1 MSVIFSG
8 VSPSGGKQIPTPATP
23 EKSILTPNIFSMKHP
38 YLAKLAFPLLTAAVS
53 VSSAYAQGT
62 GTVSGR
68 VLDEKNE
75 GIPGVTVLIEG
86 TTLGGSTNSDGTFSI
101 QGVPSGQHTLVTSFV
116 GYTTKRQTITVTAG
130 QNTTVANVSLAE
142 NTTLLNEAV
151 VIGYGTQRRQDLTG
165 AVEQI
170 SEKQFVKGQ
179 VTNPEQLVQGKV
191 AGVQI
196 TTGGGAPGSNSQIL
210 IRGGSSLSASNSP
223 LIIIDGVPVDNTGL
237 AGATNPL
244 SLINPNDIESISV
257 LKDASSTAIY
267 GVRASN
273 GVIIV
278 TTKKGVQGDAF
289 HVNVSTQQSLATVAK
304 YADVLNADEFRTLV
318 RERGTTS
325 QLATLGTANT
335 DWQREIYRTA
345 YTADNNVSISGSAG
359 PVPYR
364 VSGGYLSQQGLLKNN
379 DLKRYSGAIS
389 LTPVLLDGNLRATIN
404 LKGSWI
410 DNSFSD
416 QGAVGAAV
424 AFDPTQSV
432 TSNEDRFAQYGGYF
446 EFLDP
451 SGNGNPNT
459 LAVRNPVSLIN
470 QRRDRST
477 VKRSIGNV
485 QLDYKLP
492 FLTGLSANLNLG
504 YDIQRGN
511 GTIFVPLTAAST
523 FNRRGINNNYKQDL
537 NNSLLEAYAKYE
549 RTLGIG
555 RLELLAGYSYQKFE
569 NRSYVFDDFSAD
581 ENRTVFAPVS
591 LSYNGQNTYLN
602 TNVLVGFYGRL
613 NYNIA
618 DKYLFT
624 GTFRADGTSRF
635 NPDHF
640 GYFPSG
646 AFAWRIKGEDFLK
659 NSEAVS
665 ELKLRLGYGQT
676 GQQDLGGNYY
686 PFLANLSLSS
696 LTAQYQLGNTF
707 YRTLRPD
714 QYNPNITWETT
725 TTYNAGIDY
734 GFFGGR
740 FYGSVDVYKRDTR
753 DLLNFVNIP
762 ALSGLSNAGTF
773 NVGSL
778 TNKGVEFIANLDAV
792 KGNDLNVTVNGNL
805 TYNQN
810 RITKLNSTSSSNDVG
825 NLTGGISGGAGNTIQ
840 VNSVDYP
847 AQSFY
852 VNQQVYGANGSPL
865 EGVYVDR
872 NGDGAINSSDRYR
885 YKSARPDYI
894 IGGGANISYHG
905 ANLAFTLRSNLNNYV
920 YNNRRS
926 ESFYDQSTNGFVVN
940 RNREVLSSGFGT
952 AQYFSDYYVENGS
965 FLRMENV
972 TLGYN
977 FGEMVRKG
985 TNLSL
990 SFAVQNVFLITKYK
1004 GIDPEV
1010 IGGIDNTI
1018 YPRPRTFTLGLNL
1031 GI

>member
-1 MSVIFSG
+1 
-8 VSPSGGKQIPTPATP
+8 
-23 EKSILTPNIFSMKHP
+23 MKYP
-38 YLAKLAFPLLTAAVS
+38 YLAKLALPLLVAGVG
-53 VSSAYAQGT
+53 VSSAHAQGI

-68 VLDEKNE
+68 VLDETGE
-75 GIPGVTVLIEG
+75 GMPGVTVLIEG

-101 QGVPSGQHTLVTSFV
+101 QNVPSGPHTLVLSFV
-116 GYTTKRQTITVTAG
+116 GYTTKRQSINVTAG
-130 QNTTVANVSLAE
+130 QNTAVAGLSMSE

-196 TTGGGAPGSNSQIL
+196 TTGGGAPGANSQIL
-210 IRGGSSLSASNSP
+210 IRGGSSLTASNSP

-237 AGATNPL
+237 AGASNPL
-244 SLINPNDIESISV
+244 SLINPNDIESITV

-273 GVIIV
+273 GVILV
-278 TTKKGVQGDAF
+278 TTKKGVQGDTF

-304 YADVLNADEFRTLV
+304 YADVLNADEFRSLV
-318 RERGTTS
+318 QSKGTAS

-335 DWQREIYRTA
+335 DWQKEIYRKA
-345 YTADNNVSISGSAG
+345 YTTDNNVSISGAAG

-364 VSGGYLSQQGLLKNN
+364 ISGGYLSQEGLLKNN
-379 DLKRYSGAIS
+379 DLKRFSGALS
-389 LTPVLLDGNLRATIN
+389 LTPVLLNGNLRVTMN
-404 LKGSWI
+404 VKGSWI
-410 DNSFSD
+410 DNNFSN
-416 QGAVGAAV
+416 QNAVGAAV
-424 AFDPTQSV
+424 SFDPTQPVQVNGTEGNPFGLSG
-432 TSNEDRFAQYGGYF
+432 TQLGAYGGYT
-446 EFLDP
+446 EFNNKDDQGVISL
-451 SGNGNPNT
+451 NT
-459 LAVRNPVSLIN
+459 LSPRNPVGLIN

-477 VKRSIGNV
+477 VKRSIGNI

-492 FLTGLSANLNLG
+492 FITGLSANLNLG
-504 YDIQRGN
+504 YDIQRGD
-511 GTIFVPLTAAST
+511 GTIFVPATAASD
-523 FNRRGINNNYKQDL
+523 FNRQGINNNYSQDL
-537 NNSLLEAYAKYE
+537 NNTLLEAYAKYE
-549 RTLGIG
+549 RTLGPG
-555 RLELLAGYSYQKFE
+555 RAELLAGYSYQKFQ
-569 NRSYVFDDFSAD
+569 NRTYVFDNFRAD
-581 ENRTVFAPVS
+581 RSIFEPVS
-591 LSYNGQNTYLN
+591 LSYSGENTYLN
-602 TNVLVGFYGRL
+602 TNILLGFYGRL

-635 NPDHF
+635 SPDHF
-640 GYFPSG
+640 GFFPSA

-659 NSEAVS
+659 NSDAIS

-676 GQQDLGGNYY
+676 GQQDLGDNYY
-686 PFLANLSLSS
+686 PFLANLSYSS
-696 LTAQYQLGNTF
+696 LTAQYQFGDQF
-707 YRTLRPD
+707 YRTLRSD

-753 DLLNFVNIP
+753 DLLNSITVS
-762 ALSGLSNAGTF
+762 ALAGLSNRGTF

-778 TNKGVEFIANLDAV
+778 TNKGVEVIANVDAV
-792 KGNDLNVTVNGNL
+792 KGDQFNITVNGNL

-810 RITKLNSTSSSNDVG
+810 RLTKLTTSSAANDVG
-825 NLTGGISGGAGNTIQ
+825 QLTGNNIAGGVGNQ
-840 VNSVDYP
+840 VQINTVGYS

-852 VNQQVYGANGSPL
+852 VNQQVYDSNGKPI

-872 NGDGAINSSDRYR
+872 NGDGVINSSDRYR
-885 YKSARPDYI
+885 YKSARPNYI
-894 IGGGANISYHG
+894 IGGGANISYRG
-905 ANLAFTLRSNLNNYV
+905 ANLAFTLRSNLGNYV

-926 ESFYDQSTNGFVVN
+926 ESFYDISTNGFVVN
-940 RNREVLSSGFGT
+940 RNREVLNSGFSN
-952 AQYFSDYYVENGS
+952 AQYFSDYFIENGS

-990 SFAVQNVFLITKYK
+990 SFAVQNLFLITKYK

-1018 YPRPRTFTLGLNL
+1018 YPRPRTFTVGLNL